1 MNRNYYCKVN
11 SQEEADELLQ
21 KIKKLD
27 EDVDKT
33 YSYSQ
38 DWCYIGFDNL
48 WSLLDNKY
56 IKNNFYTRESDK
68 EILKKIDMIKKQ
80 DPTRCFN
87 IYLDLKDIKEEPK
100 N

>member
-1 MNRNYYCKVN
+1 MYYFQCLNYQQTK
-11 SQEEADELLQ
+11 
-21 KIKKLD
+21 
-27 EDVDKT
+27 
-33 YSYSQ
+33 
-38 DWCYIGFDNL
+38 IGFRVIIVEAYAIA
-48 WSLLDNKY
+48 LDFY